1 MPGLKSLALVALAL
15 GLSAASPALA
25 APACPPGTPE
35 GVGCGEPSLK
45 AATAGTY
52 ILDQTHS
59 SVIARVPHLGYS
71 YSVFRFGKAE
81 ANLVWNPADP
91 AKSKLTASVETG
103 SIETPVEGF
112 AKDLAGDSMLKSAAF
127 PKATFESTAF
137 RQTGPTS
144 GKVDGRL
151 TLLGRTR
158 PVTFDVHLVGA
169 GTGFGDKPRL
179 GLEAK
184 AAIQPQ
190 EFGLPPAFDRPI
202 ALVLDVEF
210 ERAS

>member
-1 MPGLKSLALVALAL
+1 MSALKTVAALAALAL
-15 GLSAASPALA
+15 SAAPALA

-52 ILDQTHS
+52 ILDQSHS

-81 ANLVWNPADP
+81 ATLVWNPADP
-91 AKSKLTASVETG
+91 AKSKLTASVETA

-158 PVTFDVHLVGA
+158 PVTFDVQLVGA
-169 GTGFGDKPRL
+169 GTGFGGKPRL

>member
-1 MPGLKSLALVALAL
+1 MSALKTVAALAALAL
-15 GLSAASPALA
+15 SAAPALA

-52 ILDQTHS
+52 ILDQSHS

-81 ANLVWNPADP
+81 AKLVWNPADP
-91 AKSKLTASVETG
+91 AKSKLTASVETA

-127 PKATFESTAF
+127 PEATFESTAF

-158 PVTFDVHLVGA
+158 PVTFDVQLVGA
-169 GTGFGDKPRL
+169 GTGFGGKPRL

>member
-1 MPGLKSLALVALAL
+1 MSALKTVVAVAALAV
-15 GLSAASPALA
+15 SAAPVLA

-52 ILDQTHS
+52 ILDQSHS
-59 SVIARVPHLGYS
+59 SVMARAPHIGYS
-71 YSVFRFGKAE
+71 YSVFRFGKVE
-81 ANLVWNPADP
+81 ATLVWNPADS

-112 AKDLAGDSMLKSAAF
+112 AKDLAGDAFLKSAAF
-127 PKATFESTAF
+127 PRATFESVAF
-137 RQTGPTS
+137 RQTGPTT

-158 PVTFDVHLVGA
+158 PVTFDVQLVGA
-169 GTGFGDKPRL
+169 GTGFGNKPRL

-184 AAIQPQ
+184 ASIQPQ
-190 EFGLPPAFDRPI
+190 DFGLPAGLDRPI
-202 ALVLDVEF
+202 SLVLDVEF